1 VEETGISVIIGQ
13 RLKSRRNNL
22 DMTQAQLSYK
32 VETDPSYIRKV
43 ESGKVNISVS
53 KLHEIVAALDIS
65 LSELLE
71 DL

>member
-1 VEETGISVIIGQ
+1 VEETGILVTIGK
-13 RLKSRRNNL
+13 RLRARRKYL

-43 ESGKVNISVS
+43 ESGKVNISIS

>member
-1 VEETGISVIIGQ
+1 MEEVDILVTIGQ
-13 RLKSRRNNL
+13 RLKSRRNKL

-43 ESGKVNISVS
+43 ESGKVNISIS
-53 KLHEIVAALDIS
+53 KLHEIVTALDIS

-71 DL
+71 SI

>member
-1 VEETGISVIIGQ
+1 VKEADILVTIGQ

-43 ESGKVNISVS
+43 ESGKVNISIS
-53 KLHEIVAALDIS
+53 KLHEIVTALDIS
-65 LSELLE
+65 LSELLK

>member
-1 VEETGISVIIGQ
+1 
-13 RLKSRRNNL
+13 
-22 DMTQAQLSYK
+22 MTQAQLSYK